1 MNIIITGANGFIG
14 SHLLKKF
21 FDAGDTVYAII
32 KDRNEDIS
40 NISECQNI
48 IYCGLDNLDSIY
60 DELKN
65 LDTPVFYHLAWA
77 GVNGYSKSDYTTQIM
92 NVKMTLDVA
101 SFAKKLNARCFL
113 CAGTIAEMAIDS
125 FPFLEKI
132 SGGQMYGVG
141 KVATRYFLEAYCKNV
156 GLPFVWMRFSN
167 IYGPDNKTGNL
178 ISYTL
183 TQLQKNE
190 EATFGPAL
198 QPYDFIFV
206 DDLIEAVF
214 RLGRKENHAKIDY
227 FIGSGSP
234 RILKDYLDEVGV
246 LYGRPELIKIGSRPD
261 DSIKYTMD
269 MFDTSDIINEIGDYI
284 SKSFTD
290 GIKYTIDRF

>member
-1 MNIIITGANGFIG
+1 MNIVITGANGFIG
-14 SHLLKKF
+14 SHLVNKF
-21 FDAGDTVYAII
+21 LDAGDTVYAIV
-32 KDRNEDIS
+32 KDHNEDIS

-60 DELKN
+60 DELK
-65 LDTPVFYHLAWA
+65 DVERPVFYHLAWA
-77 GVNGYSKSDYTTQIM
+77 GVNGSSKADYTTQIM

-101 SFAKKLNARCFL
+101 SFAKKLNAQCFL
-113 CAGTIAEMAIDS
+113 CAGTIAEKAVDS
-125 FPFLEKI
+125 FPSLKRVA
-132 SGGQMYGVG
+132 GGQMYGVG

-190 EATFGPAL
+190 DASFGPAL
-198 QPYDFIFV
+198 QPYDFIYV
-206 DDLIEAVF
+206 NDLIEAVY
-214 RLGRKENHAKIDY
+214 RLGRRESHARNDY

-234 RILKDYLDEVGV
+234 RILKDYLEEVGR
-246 LYGRPELIKIGSRPD
+246 LYGKPELIRTGIR
-261 DSIKYTMD
+261 
-269 MFDTSDIINEIGDYI
+269 SD
-284 SKSFTD
+284 D
-290 GIKYTIDRF
+290 GIKYTIDMFDTSDTVAEVGDYISKNFTDGITYTIERF